1 MYGQVRCTKQW
12 QPSEGGQWQG
22 RSVINAVMTVHTT
35 CVITDQCPTFL
46 LYHSTPS
53 LSLSL
58 LHHSW
63 LTGQVYVCTFV
74 CLMLGHWLKILHSFF
89 WFTKILILFHEYI
102 HFVCCLMFWWSEERG
117 FLTYMWFL
125 DVLV

>member
-1 MYGQVRCTKQW
+1 MDRWDVRSSDSPVKGA
-12 QPSEGGQWQG
+12 SDRGGQWLMLLWLYIQL
-22 RSVINAVMTVHTT
+22 VLLLINVLHSSS
-35 CVITDQCPTFL
+35 ITQHP
-46 LYHSTPS
+46 

-58 LHHSW
+58 TPLMADRASI
-63 LTGQVYVCTFV
+63 
-74 CLMLGHWLKILHSFF
+74 CLYICLSDVGPLVKNFTYRFF

-125 DVLV
+125 DVLVYD

>member
-35 CVITDQCPTFL
+35 CVITDQCPTFQ

-58 LHHSW
+58 TPLMADRASI
-63 LTGQVYVCTFV
+63 
-74 CLMLGHWLKILHSFF
+74 CLYICLSDIGPLVKNFTYRFF